1 MLLLSSAGRA
11 SLVDRLQ
18 YALRD
23 RHSEVDLRATM
34 HVPHGLV
41 HEVLADAS
49 ANGIDLVVAIGGGSA
64 IGLAKAIALNEGPPF
79 IAIPTTY
86 SGSEMTPIWG
96 VTRDGIKTTG
106 RDEIVRP
113 VAVLYDPELSA
124 DLPYRIA
131 VPSALNA
138 LAHCMEALYAPDVNP
153 VATMAASEGACSI
166 VNAMRLIAGDNT
178 EAAVRSQLL
187 LGAYLAGLA
196 LGMVQMGLHHKLC
209 HVLGGSFGLPHA
221 ETHAIM
227 LPYTHEFN
235 ARAAAAA
242 LEPLWHSLDA
252 STPVEASQA
261 LHSLVDSSLQRAG
274 APQSLADIGFDIAS
288 SGRVAELATASAYA
302 NPRTFNRE
310 QITLL
315 LQKAA
320 ARAGVTS

>member
-1 MLLLSSAGRA
+1 
-11 SLVDRLQ
+11 
-18 YALRD
+18 
-23 RHSEVDLRATM
+23 
-34 HVPHGLV
+34 
-41 HEVLADAS
+41 
-49 ANGIDLVVAIGGGSA
+49 
-64 IGLAKAIALNEGPPF
+64 
-79 IAIPTTY
+79 
-86 SGSEMTPIWG
+86 
-96 VTRDGIKTTG
+96 
-106 RDEIVRP
+106 
-113 VAVLYDPELSA
+113 
-124 DLPYRIA
+124 
-131 VPSALNA
+131 
-138 LAHCMEALYAPDVNP
+138 
-153 VATMAASEGACSI
+153 
-166 VNAMRLIAGDNT
+166 MRLIAGDNT

-221 ETHAIM
+221 ETHAIL
-227 LPYTHEFN
+227 LPYTHAFN
-235 ARAAAAA
+235 APAAAAT
-242 LEPLWHSLDA
+242 LEPLWHSLGA

-261 LHSLVDSSLQRAG
+261 LHVLVDSSLQRAG